1 MKIRLGLHLDGEH
14 GWQPANQLNVT
25 TTGPLGLLN
34 LLETQL
40 GLLQALP
47 SAAERVVQYVE
58 GLKRCDSAVRFY
70 HRSLTTD
77 ELGTA
82 ATLLAWRDAWYLH
95 GWRNSLDQAKS
106 TRLRD
111 MQAVEA
117 AIIGKIPP
125 SIGERL
131 QAVLDALAIRQPAI
145 SEIELCEPLGSYP
158 QRWQAVLSHLPIR
171 QNCGM
176 ASPVPTT
183 LLGQMQKALEAIS
196 RGESPEKLAWIT
208 DGSVRLVRAETEI
221 FAARWLAEVL
231 REGDPAQT
239 LIVAEQGRSA
249 LDEVLSTAHLAR
261 QGFKESS
268 SFRPALQVLP
278 LVLEQLWAP
287 LDIYGLLQFL
297 THPVCPVPSL
307 ARTRIAEKLAR
318 YPGIGASEEW
328 NKALARIEQ
337 ACTERGRDWAATRSS
352 IAFWVEHERF
362 DRNGESGAPIA
373 AILDKVRALADYFRA
388 RLASDQ
394 IEQRF
399 AFNAGYSQVLACQ
412 QALEGLLAQGTVAI
426 RPRQLQKLVMQVTAR
441 GSGNQLLAAEL
452 GACRSVANPSAAIEA
467 SDHVVWWQLAAG
479 AMPKPYPWSRQE
491 LAELKEAGI
500 VLPPLVDTLN
510 QLATDWLK
518 PILSAR
524 KTLTL
529 MLPPPGTEVHP
540 VWQMLETAFADAPPV
555 ESLEGLLEASKPSL
569 PMQPITLRTLPARQR
584 YWQLPAGTPIPRR
597 GRDSFSSLE
606 SFLFNPYQW
615 LLRYPAD
622 LKPSGILDISDSFLL
637 YGNLA
642 HNLIERFYQ
651 QADALAI
658 TDEQFVTWFKTNFPE
673 IVATEGNVLLLQGR
687 GADLERFRE
696 QLQLAMLLLRR
707 HLATA
712 GVVCVE
718 AEQELSGHFRGGEI
732 FGFADLVVTRADGT
746 KAIVDLKW
754 AGGKKYPEKLAAN
767 SHLQLGIYAEL
778 IRQKTGVWPH
788 LAYFILSQARL
799 IAPDDRFFGDAKVV
813 RKNKGLED
821 ESTPQLW
828 ARFENTWEWRKA
840 HRDDGRFELILG
852 ESDIKD
858 RSTDW
863 PEDGLAPESLN
874 PAYNDFLALA
884 GWGASQ

>member
-1 MKIRLGLHLDGEH
+1 MKIRFGLHLDGEH

-40 GLLQALP
+40 GLLQSLP
-47 SAAERVVQYVE
+47 STAERVVQYVE
-58 GLKRCDSAVRFY
+58 GLKRCDSPARFY
-70 HRSLTTD
+70 HRSLATD

-82 ATLLAWRDAWYLH
+82 ATLLAWRDTWYLH
-95 GWRNSLDQAKS
+95 GWENSLDQSKS
-106 TRLRD
+106 ARLRD
-111 MQAVEA
+111 MQAVEEV
-117 AIIGKIPP
+117 ITKKLSP

-131 QAVLDALAIRQPAI
+131 QAVFDVLANRQVAI
-145 SEIELCEPLGSYP
+145 AEIELCEPLGSYP
-158 QRWQAVLSHLPIR
+158 QRWQAILCRLPTR
-171 QNCGM
+171 QSCGV
-176 ASPVPTT
+176 APTETTT
-183 LLGQMQKALEAIS
+183 LLAQMQIALEAIS
-196 RGESPEKLAWIT
+196 RGESPEKLTWQD
-208 DGSVRLVRAETEI
+208 DGSVRLVRSETATL
-221 FAARWLAEVL
+221 AARWLAEVL
-231 REGDPAQT
+231 RDTDPEQT

-249 LDEVLSTAHLAR
+249 LDEVISTANLAR

-268 SFRPALQVLP
+268 AFRPALQVLP

-287 LDIYGLLQFL
+287 LDIYGLLHFL

-307 ARTRIAEKLAR
+307 ARSRIAEKLAR

-328 NKALARIEQ
+328 NKTLARIEQ
-337 ACTERGRDWAATRSS
+337 AYTERGMDWTAVRSK
-352 IAFWVEHERF
+352 IAFWVEHERYE
-362 DRNGESGAPIA
+362 RNSEHGAPIA
-373 AILDKVRALADYFRA
+373 AVLEKITALADYFRT
-388 RLASDQ
+388 RLASEQ

-412 QALEGLLAQGTVAI
+412 QALEGMLAQGTLNI

-441 GSGNQLLAAEL
+441 GSANQLLVSEL
-452 GACRSVANPSAAIEA
+452 GACRSVSNPGATIEA
-467 SDHVVWWQLAAG
+467 CDEVIWWQLSAG

-491 LAELKEAGI
+491 LAELEVAGI
-500 VLPPLVDTLN
+500 ALPPLSTTLD
-510 QLATDWLK
+510 QLAADWLK

-529 MLPPPGTEVHP
+529 VLPPAGTEVHP
-540 VWQMLETAFADAPPV
+540 IWQMLETAFIEAPPV
-555 ESLEGLLEASKPSL
+555 ESLEALLEAKQQSL
-569 PMQPITLRTLPARQR
+569 SMQPITIRALPARQR
-584 YWQLPAGTPIPRR
+584 WWQLPEGTPIPRR

-615 LLRYPAD
+615 LLRYPAE

-642 HNLIERFYQ
+642 HNLIEHFYQ
-651 QADALAI
+651 QADALEMN
-658 TDEQFVTWFKTNFPE
+658 DEQYAAWFALHFPE
-673 IVATEGNVLLLQGR
+673 IVATEGSVLLLQGR

-696 QLQLAMLLLRR
+696 QLQRAMLQLRR
-707 HLATA
+707 HLAAA
-712 GVVCVE
+712 GVVSVE
-718 AEQELSGHFRGGEI
+718 PELELSGHFRGGEI
-732 FGFADLVVTRADGT
+732 FGFADLVVTRGDGT

-754 AGGKKYPEKLAAN
+754 AGGKKYPEKLATN

-778 IRQKTGVWPH
+778 IRQKTGAWPH

-813 RKNKGLED
+813 RKYKGLDD

-828 ARFENTWEWRKA
+828 SRFENTWAWRKA
-840 HRDDGRFELILG
+840 QQDDGVIELILG

-858 RSTDW
+858 GLTDW
-863 PEDGLAPESLN
+863 PEDGLAAESLN